1 MQSSPNVYVRARSVL
16 RELAPIVQL
25 VRRRDRSLAD
35 QLRRAA
41 QSVLLNIAEAR
52 GSDAGNARARF
63 ATACGSAKETRAA
76 LHVAADWGYID
87 DLAVTSLDEALDRIC
102 AITWTL
108 AHRR

>member
-1 MQSSPNVYVRARSVL
+1 MHTQNVYTRSRNVARK
-16 RELAPIVQL
+16 LAPIVSTI
-25 VRRRDRSLAD
+25 RTRDKSLAD

-41 QSVLLNIAEAR
+41 QSVVLNIAEAK

-76 LHVAADWGYID
+76 LHVAADWGYAAEALLRGLD
-87 DLAVTSLDEALDRIC
+87 AELDEIC
-102 AITWTL
+102 AMTWVL